1 MPDPQ
6 PEKVVRAVALK
17 FEMGK
22 DEAPQVL
29 AKGQG
34 LIAEKI
40 LALAKQKGIPLY
52 EDPELVEV
60 LAKLDLGRHI
70 APELYQ
76 AVAEVLIFIYRMN
89 MKKMESQ
96 QRHLRPATLVSSPPS
111 KPAPLFPKAPAA
123 KP

>member
-1 MPDPQ
+1 M
-6 PEKVVRAVALK
+6 PEKPKKAVALK

-22 DEAPQVL
+22 DEAPRVL

-34 LIAEKI
+34 LMADKI
-40 LALAKQKGIPLY
+40 LALAKEKNIPLH

-60 LAKLDLGRHI
+60 LSKLELGGSI

-89 MKKMESQ
+89 QKKMGVPPVQ
-96 QRHLRPATLVSSPPS
+96 AIPKRP
-111 KPAPLFPKAPAA
+111 
-123 KP
+123 